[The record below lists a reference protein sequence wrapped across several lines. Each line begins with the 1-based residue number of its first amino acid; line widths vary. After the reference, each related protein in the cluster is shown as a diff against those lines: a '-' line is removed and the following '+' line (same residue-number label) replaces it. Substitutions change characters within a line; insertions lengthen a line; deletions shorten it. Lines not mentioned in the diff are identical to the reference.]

1 MLRNFYSKLILKYP
15 LRVLSFLFCALL
27 VFSYYAFKLEI
38 DASAETLLLQN
49 DRDLEFSRQMKKRY
63 EKGDFLVITYEP
75 KEDLLSKTSLDDL
88 KSLSQEILKLPRVES
103 IVSIL
108 NVPLLLSPVRGLK
121 DLLNDIKKLQD
132 NKSDKTLVK
141 KEFLNSPL
149 YRNNLVSTDFK
160 TTSLLINLKKDEQ
173 YFFLLE
179 QRNALKAKQYTQNL
193 NRIEKEKLKNLNFS
207 FKAYRD
213 KIRKIEH
220 LNIQEIRNIIKKYEN
235 NSRIFL
241 GGVNMIADDIV
252 TFVKN
257 DLLVY
262 GSALILILMIVLFLI
277 FKEIKWVLIPILICV
292 CSVIASAGALGFF
305 AWEITVISSNFIALQ
320 LIITISIILHLIV
333 RYNELAQKYSK
344 TSQKNLV
351 LNTMLSKFK
360 PSFFA
365 IITTIAGFASLIFS
379 GIAPVINLG
388 WMMSVG
394 IFLSL
399 LLSFIIFPA
408 ILICL
413 PKTNKTKSSIKKY
426 SFIQTSANFVQN
438 DSYKIYLFTGF
449 FILISFFGIS
459 KLIVENSF
467 ISYFKKDTQIYKSM
481 LTIDEK
487 LGGTTPLD
495 IILTFQNEDSFDEEN
510 EDSFDEENED
520 SFDEEFEEEA
530 QDDKYWFT
538 QDKMDKIHAVH
549 NYLSSLEEIGF
560 VQSFASLLQI
570 GKLLNE
576 NEELDSFKLAL
587 LYNEIP
593 LEYKDLVL
601 SPYINIEFN
610 QVRFSTRII
619 DSNPS
624 LRRDELIKKIYKD
637 LEKILP
643 NDEIRLSGLMILY
656 NNMLQSLFDSQIKT
670 MFLVI
675 LILFFM
681 FLLLFRSFK
690 IALIAIFSN
699 LVPIGIIFAFMGL
712 GGIPLDIMTITIAAI
727 SIGIGVDDTI
737 HYIHRYKEEFQ
748 KDKSY
753 VNAMQRSHN
762 TIGYAMT
769 YTSLAVILG
778 FSILVL
784 SNLIPTI
791 YFGLLTVVVM
801 FSILASALLLL
812 PKLLI
817 HFKVFD
823 KS

>member
-1 MLRNFYSKLILKYP
+1 MLHNFYSKFILKYP
-15 LRVLSFLFCALL
+15 LWVLSFLFSILL
-27 VFSYYAFKLEI
+27 VFSFYAFKLEI

-49 DRDLEFSRQMKKRY
+49 DSDLEFSRQMKKRY

-75 KEDLLSKTSLDDL
+75 KEDLLSKTSLNDL
-88 KSLSQEILKLPRVES
+88 KSLSLELQKLSPVES

-121 DLLNDIKKLQD
+121 DLLNDIKKLED
-132 NKSDKTLVK
+132 NKSDKALVK
-141 KEFLNSPL
+141 KEFLSSPL
-149 YRNNLVSTDFK
+149 YKNNLVSSDFK
-160 TTSLLINLKKDEQ
+160 TTSILINLKKDEQ

-179 QRNALKAKQYTQNL
+179 QRNVLKAKQYKQDLSSN
-193 NRIEKEKLKNLNFS
+193 EKEKLKKLNLS

-220 LNIQEIRNIIKKYEN
+220 QTILDIRSIIKKYEN

-257 DLLVY
+257 DLIIY
-262 GSALILILMIVLFLI
+262 GSALIFILILVLYFI
-277 FKEIKWVLIPILICV
+277 FKEIRWVLIPILICV
-292 CSVIASAGALGFF
+292 CSVLASAGALGFF

-333 RYNELAQKYSK
+333 RYNELSKKYTNS
-344 TSQKNLV
+344 SQKSLV

-399 LLSFIIFPA
+399 LLSFTIFPA

-413 PKTNKTKSSIKKY
+413 PKTKKIKLQNSKY
-426 SFIQTSANFVQN
+426 SFIQTCANFVQN
-438 DSYKIYLFTGF
+438 DSYKIYLFTAL

-481 LTIDEK
+481 LTIDEN

-495 IILTFQNEDSFDEEN
+495 IILTFQNEEKDDSIDE
-510 EDSFDEENED
+510 ED
-520 SFDEEFEEEA
+520 SFDEEFEEDA

-538 QDKMDKIHAVH
+538 QDKMKKIHAVH

-560 VQSFASLLQI
+560 VQSFSSLLQI
-570 GKLLNE
+570 GKLLNK

-601 SPYINIEFN
+601 SPYINIQHN
-610 QVRFSTRII
+610 QVRFSTRVI

-624 LRRDELIKKIYKD
+624 LRRDALINKIYKD

-643 NDEIRLSGLMILY
+643 HDEIRLSGLMILY
-656 NNMLQSLFDSQIKT
+656 NNMLQSLFDSQINT
-670 MFLVI
+670 MFFVI

-753 VNAMQRSHN
+753 INAMQRSHR
-762 TIGYAMT
+762 TIAYAMT

-801 FSILASALLLL
+801 ISILASALLLL

-817 HFKVFD
+817 NFKVFD

>member
-1 MLRNFYSKLILKYP
+1 MLHNFYSKFILKYP
-15 LRVLSFLFCALL
+15 LWVLSFLFSILL
-27 VFSYYAFKLEI
+27 VFSFYAFKLEI

-49 DRDLEFSRQMKKRY
+49 DSDLEFSRQMKKRY

-75 KEDLLSKTSLDDL
+75 KEALLSKTSLDDL
-88 KSLSQEILKLPRVES
+88 AALSFELQKLTRVES

-108 NVPLLLSPVRGLK
+108 NVPLLLSPIRGLK
-121 DLLNDIKKLQD
+121 DLLSDIKKLQD

-141 KEFLNSPL
+141 KEFLSSPL
-149 YRNNLVSTDFK
+149 YKNNLVSSDFR
-160 TTSLLINLKKDEQ
+160 TTSILINLKKDEQ

-179 QRNALKAKQYTQNL
+179 QRNSLKAKQYKEKL
-193 NRIEKEKLKNLNFS
+193 SSSEKEKLKKLNLS
-207 FKAYRD
+207 FKTYRD

-220 LNIQEIRNIIKKYEN
+220 QTILDIRTIIKKYEN

-257 DLLVY
+257 DLVIY
-262 GSALILILMIVLFLI
+262 GSALIFILILVLYFI
-277 FKEIKWVLIPILICV
+277 FKEIKWVLIPVLICV

-333 RYNELAQKYSK
+333 RYNELSKKYTNS
-344 TSQKNLV
+344 SQKSLV

-399 LLSFIIFPA
+399 ILSFIIFPA

-413 PKTNKTKSSIKKY
+413 PKTKKIHLRNSKY
-426 SFIQTSANFVQN
+426 SFIQTCANFVQK
-438 DSYKIYLFTGF
+438 DTYKIYVFTAL

-481 LTIDEK
+481 LTIDEN

-495 IILTFQNEDSFDEEN
+495 IILTFQNEEK
-510 EDSFDEENED
+510 EDSFDEDDED

-538 QDKMDKIHAVH
+538 QDKMKKIHAVH

-560 VQSFASLLQI
+560 VQSFSTLLQI
-570 GKLLNE
+570 GKLLNN

-593 LEYKDLVL
+593 LEYKDLIL
-601 SPYINIEFN
+601 SPYINIEHN
-610 QVRFSTRII
+610 QVRFSTRVI

-624 LRRDELIKKIYKD
+624 LRRDALIKKIYKD

-643 NDEIRLSGLMILY
+643 NDQIRLSGLMILY
-656 NNMLQSLFDSQIKT
+656 NNMLQSLFDSQINT
-670 MFLVI
+670 MFFVI

-681 FLLLFRSFK
+681 FLLLFRSLK

-737 HYIHRYKEEFQ
+737 HYIHRYKEEFN

-753 VNAMQRSHN
+753 INAMQRSHR
-762 TIGYAMT
+762 TIAYAMM

-801 FSILASALLLL
+801 ISILASALLLL

-817 HFKVFD
+817 NFKVFD